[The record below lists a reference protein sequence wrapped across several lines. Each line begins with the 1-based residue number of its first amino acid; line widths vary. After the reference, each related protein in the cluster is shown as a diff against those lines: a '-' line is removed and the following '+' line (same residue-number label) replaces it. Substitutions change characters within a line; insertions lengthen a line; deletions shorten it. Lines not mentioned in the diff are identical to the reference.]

1 MTDETI
7 IAKHNLIQDRTYDR
21 LAAWGRRWLPLATVF
36 FITLSGVFVDLSKVH
51 GLEGAAPWM
60 VAVGGILAAVSA
72 GINEFLKRAK
82 ELWMNVESAE
92 RIEFVE
98 LHPELSHISE
108 SGIDLDDPANLESYY
123 FMNQAERLKFVEL
136 HPELFTDKKDVK

>member
-7 IAKHNLIQDRTYDR
+7 IAKNNMIQDSTYDR

-36 FITLSGVFVDLSKVH
+36 FIALSGVFMELSKVP

-82 ELWMNVESAE
+82 ELWVE
-92 RIEFVE
+92 VE
-98 LHPELSHISE
+98 KETSTDPDDAHISE
-108 SGIDLDDPANLESYY
+108 SGLDLSDPKNLDAYY
-123 FMNQAERLKFVEL
+123 FMNREERLKFVEL
-136 HPELFTDKKDVK
+136 HPELFPDKKDVE

>member
-7 IAKHNLIQDRTYDR
+7 IAKHNMIQDSTYDR

-36 FITLSGVFVDLSKVH
+36 FIAMSGVFMELSKVP

-82 ELWMNVESAE
+82 ELWVDVEKETSTDPDDA
-92 RIEFVE
+92 
-98 LHPELSHISE
+98 HISE
-108 SGIDLDDPANLESYY
+108 SGLDLSDPKNLDAYY
-123 FMNQAERLKFVEL
+123 FMNREERLKFVEL
-136 HPELFTDKKDVK
+136 HPELFPDKKDVE

>member
-7 IAKHNLIQDRTYDR
+7 IAKNNMIQDSTYDR

-36 FITLSGVFVDLSKVH
+36 FIALSGVFMELSKVP
-51 GLEGAAPWM
+51 GLEVAAPWM

-82 ELWMNVESAE
+82 ELWVDVENETSTDPDDA
-92 RIEFVE
+92 
-98 LHPELSHISE
+98 HISE
-108 SGIDLDDPANLESYY
+108 SGLDLSDPKNLDAYY
-123 FMNQAERLKFVEL
+123 FMNREERLKFVEL
-136 HPELFTDKKDVK
+136 HPELFPNKKDVE

>member
-7 IAKHNLIQDRTYDR
+7 IAKNNMIQDSTYDR

-36 FITLSGVFVDLSKVH
+36 FIALSGVFTELSKVP

-60 VAVGGILAAVSA
+60 VAVGGVLAAVSA

-82 ELWMNVESAE
+82 ELWVDVEKETSTDPDDA
-92 RIEFVE
+92 
-98 LHPELSHISE
+98 HISE
-108 SGIDLDDPANLESYY
+108 SGLDLSDPKNLDAYY
-123 FMNQAERLKFVEL
+123 FMNREERLKFVEL
-136 HPELFTDKKDVK
+136 HPELFPDKKDVE

>member
-7 IAKHNLIQDRTYDR
+7 ITKNNMIQDSTYDR

-36 FITLSGVFVDLSKVH
+36 FIALSGVFMELSKVP

-82 ELWMNVESAE
+82 EVWVDAE
-92 RIEFVE
+92 KETSTD
-98 LHPELSHISE
+98 PDDAHISE
-108 SGIDLDDPANLESYY
+108 SGLDLRDPANLDAYY
-123 FMNQAERLKFVEL
+123 FMNQEERLKFVEL
-136 HPELFTDKKDVK
+136 HPELFPGKKDVE

>member
-7 IAKHNLIQDRTYDR
+7 IAKHNMIQDSTYDR

-36 FITLSGVFVDLSKVH
+36 FIALSGVFMELSKVP
-51 GLEGAAPWM
+51 GLEGAAPWL
-60 VAVGGILAAVSA
+60 VAIGGILAAVSA

-82 ELWMNVESAE
+82 ELWANAE
-92 RIEFVE
+92 KEE
-98 LHPELSHISE
+98 LTDPENSHISE
-108 SGIDLDDPANLESYY
+108 SGLDLDDPANLESYY

-136 HPELFTDKKDVK
+136 HPELFPDKNGAK

>member
-7 IAKHNLIQDRTYDR
+7 IAKHNMIQDSTYDH

-36 FITLSGVFVDLSKVH
+36 FIALSGVFMELSKVP

-60 VAVGGILAAVSA
+60 VAIGGILAAVSA

-82 ELWMNVESAE
+82 DLWVQAEATAALKSDNMNVSDDTKQ
-92 RIEFVE
+92 
-98 LHPELSHISE
+98 SE
-108 SGIDLDDPANLESYY
+108 
-123 FMNQAERLKFVEL
+123 
-136 HPELFTDKKDVK
+136 

>member
-7 IAKHNLIQDRTYDR
+7 IAKNNMIQDSTYDR

-36 FITLSGVFVDLSKVH
+36 FIALSGVFVELSKVP

-82 ELWMNVESAE
+82 ELWVDVEKETSTDPDDA
-92 RIEFVE
+92 
-98 LHPELSHISE
+98 HISE
-108 SGIDLDDPANLESYY
+108 SGLDLSDPKNLDAYY
-123 FMNQAERLKFVEL
+123 FMNREERLKFVEL
-136 HPELFTDKKDVK
+136 HPELFPKSNEKSEE

>member
-7 IAKHNLIQDRTYDR
+7 IVKNNMIKDSTYDR

-36 FITLSGVFVDLSKVH
+36 FIALSGVFMELSKVP

-82 ELWMNVESAE
+82 ELWVDVEKETSTDPDDA
-92 RIEFVE
+92 
-98 LHPELSHISE
+98 HISE
-108 SGIDLDDPANLESYY
+108 SGLDLGDPKNLDAYY
-123 FMNQAERLKFVEL
+123 FMNREERLKFVEL
-136 HPELFTDKKDVK
+136 HPELFPDKKDVE

>member
-7 IAKHNLIQDRTYDR
+7 IVKNNMIKDSTYDR

-36 FITLSGVFVDLSKVH
+36 FIALSGVFMELSKVP

-82 ELWMNVESAE
+82 ELWVDVEKETSTDPDDA
-92 RIEFVE
+92 
-98 LHPELSHISE
+98 HISE
-108 SGIDLDDPANLESYY
+108 SGLDLSDPKNLDAYY
-123 FMNQAERLKFVEL
+123 FMNREERLKFVEL
-136 HPELFTDKKDVK
+136 HPELFPDKKDVE

>member
-7 IAKHNLIQDRTYDR
+7 IAKNNMIQDRTYDR

-36 FITLSGVFVDLSKVH
+36 FIALSGVFMELSKVP
-51 GLEGAAPWM
+51 GLEGAAPWL
-60 VAVGGILAAVSA
+60 VAIGGILAAVSA

-82 ELWMNVESAE
+82 ELWVNAE
-92 RIEFVE
+92 KEE
-98 LHPELSHISE
+98 LTDPENSHISE
-108 SGIDLDDPANLESYY
+108 SGLDLDDPANLELYY

-136 HPELFTDKKDVK
+136 HPELFPDKNDVE

>member
-1 MTDETI
+1 MTDKTI
-7 IAKHNLIQDRTYDR
+7 IAKHNMIQDSTYDR

-36 FITLSGVFVDLSKVH
+36 FIALSGAFMELSKVP

-82 ELWMNVESAE
+82 ELWVDVEKETSTDPDDA
-92 RIEFVE
+92 
-98 LHPELSHISE
+98 HISE
-108 SGIDLDDPANLESYY
+108 SGLDLSDPKNLDAYY
-123 FMNQAERLKFVEL
+123 FMNREERLKFVEL
-136 HPELFTDKKDVK
+136 HPELFPDKKDVE